1 MPVIYIGMKANEA
14 GKKYEIIIPDINLS
28 INTDDFDD
36 IENIAMSIIEDHFSK
51 DGNKKVILLR
61 SIDLLVNNKSYK
73 EYYWKPLRI
82 KIGNIK

>member
-1 MPVIYIGMKANEA
+1 MPVIYIGVKANDA

-28 INTDDFDD
+28 TNTDDFGE
-36 IENIAMSIIEDHFSK
+36 IENIATSIIEDHFNNNN
-51 DGNKKVILLR
+51 NKKVILLR